1 MIEQLTNRSH
11 GEQIDTAPATGVF
24 SPSSPRYL
32 TCTKMWNKYVLFVSC
47 SEINLCTV
55 KILIGWGRNW
65 NNDHEH
71 HGIQYI
77 HNIKKY
83 KINYNSDHDYQMTD
97 HQ

>member
-1 MIEQLTNRSH
+1 
-11 GEQIDTAPATGVF
+11 
-24 SPSSPRYL
+24 
-32 TCTKMWNKYVLFVSC
+32 MWNKYVLFVSC

-83 KINYNSDHDYQMTD
+83 KINHKSDHDYQMTD
-97 HQ
+97 HQYEAKWFGLLSVHGDTIWLHLFLFGLASP